1 MKKHFERFKL
11 TTLGSGL
18 ALALAI
24 GTVST
29 VSHADINDEIRAAQA
44 TKISLKQ
51 AVDIANKQAKGTL
64 ISAEFDDDDSA
75 AKGNGGVYELE
86 FSNGTTEYE
95 IKVDAINGQVL
106 ELDTDRL
113 DSGDVDDYNNQRRA
127 KISAMGVIN
136 AIEKQANSRVL
147 EVEFKN
153 DRDNVRE
160 NADHPSYFA
169 VDMLRDN
176 QIIELKIDAET
187 GREFARNVKK

>member
-1 MKKHFERFKL
+1 MNKYFERFKV

-18 ALALAI
+18 ALTLTLALGA
-24 GTVST
+24 VST
-29 VSHADINDEIRAAQA
+29 VSHANINDEIRAAQG

-51 AVDIANKQAKGTL
+51 AINIANKQAKGTL

-75 AKGNGGVYELE
+75 AKGNGGAYEIQ

-95 IKVDAINGQVL
+95 IKVDAISGQVL

-113 DSGDVDDYNNQRRA
+113 DSGDVDDYNSQRRA

-153 DRDNVRE
+153 DRDY
-160 NADHPSYFA
+160 ADHPSYFE
-169 VDMLRDN
+169 VDMLRDK

-187 GREFARNVKK
+187 GREFARKVKK